1 MEVTCRFWPST
12 LWPGLL
18 FTSAYAPVRAPGK
31 GACGRQVVLL
41 PLPPVSVTAGVL
53 GL

>member
-1 MEVTCRFWPST
+1 MEVTCRFWPSS
-12 LWPGLL
+12 LWQGLL
-18 FTSAYAPVRAPGK
+18 FTSAYAMVHAPGK
-31 GACGRQVVLL
+31 GVCECQVILL